1 MDRLTKSQ
9 ATVVIVDDHPLVR
22 EGIALRLQSQPD
34 LSIVGTA
41 ATQDEGLKLVKSLKP
56 DVAIVDL
63 SLESGDGLALLQQI
77 RVHCPQ
83 TKTLALSGFQESL
96 YAERCM
102 RAGASGYLNK
112 QESNQNLIDAVRT
125 VLSGKR
131 FMSPWLSERLVSLTL
146 EGPGESDDPT
156 DRLTT
161 RELEVFRLIGE
172 GISSA
177 QIADRL
183 YLSTHTIDTHRENI
197 KRKLGLR
204 NAAELTRRAVQWVL
218 KLE

>member
-1 MDRLTKSQ
+1 MDRLAKSH
-9 ATVVIVDDHPLVR
+9 ATVVIIDDHPLVR
-22 EGIALRLQSQPD
+22 EGIALRLQAQPG
-34 LSIVGTA
+34 IEVVGAA
-41 ATQDEGLKLVKSLKP
+41 ATQDEGLKLVKTLKP
-56 DVAIVDL
+56 DLAIVDL

-83 TKTLALSGFQESL
+83 TKTLAVSGFQESL

-102 RAGASGYLNK
+102 RAGAAGYLNK
-112 QESNQNLIDAVRT
+112 QESNQNLVDAVRT
-125 VLSGKR
+125 VLAGKR

-146 EGPGESDDPT
+146 EGPTESDDPT

-172 GISSA
+172 GVPIA
-177 QIADRL
+177 KIADRL

-197 KRKLGLR
+197 KRKLGLK
-204 NAAELTRRAVQWVL
+204 NAAELSRRAVQWVL

>member
-1 MDRLTKSQ
+1 MDRLAKLH
-9 ATVVIVDDHPLVR
+9 ATVVIIDDHPLVR
-22 EGIALRLQSQPD
+22 EGIALRLQAQPD
-34 LSIVGTA
+34 IEVVGA
-41 ATQDEGLKLVKSLKP
+41 ASTQDEGLKLVKTLKP
-56 DVAIVDL
+56 DLAIVDL

-77 RVHCPQ
+77 RVHCSQ

-112 QESNQNLIDAVRT
+112 QESNQSLVDAVRT

-146 EGPGESDDPT
+146 EGPTESDDPT

-172 GISSA
+172 GVPSA
-177 QIADRL
+177 KIADRL

-197 KRKLGLR
+197 KRKLGLK
-204 NAAELTRRAVQWVL
+204 NAAELSRRAVQWVL